1 MLRQKG
7 ILPPKKED
15 TEKVFTEDEI
25 VNVVES
31 TIYEKL
37 NGEWISR
44 LGRKSP
50 SEETFR
56 SAALPE
62 NW

>member
-37 NGEWISR
+37 NGECMSM
-44 LGRKSP
+44 LGWKSP
-50 SEETFR
+50 SEETSR
-56 SAALPE
+56 SAALIE
-62 NW
+62 N